1 MVRSHWHWRGTSIAI
16 AACAL
21 LWLAEA
27 TWVSA
32 AKTDI
37 KIDFDTKFTF
47 AGLRKWAWHRD
58 GSGDVKMAI
67 SSRDDPK
74 RLAARVD
81 PVIVPAVEKELGAKG
96 LVKSQ
101 DGVELYAHYYVL
113 ATVGTMAQVQGQ
125 FVAAV
130 PAWGLPPFT
139 ASTSALSVYPTG
151 TLIID
156 LTTPDG
162 QIVWRGAAQRK
173 LDLDSSD
180 AERRKVLERAI
191 TDLFKDFP
199 PKPKK

>member
-21 LWLAEA
+21 MWLAEA

-37 KIDFDTKFTF
+37 KIDFDSKFAF

-58 GSGDVKMAI
+58 GTGDVKMAI

-96 LVKSQ
+96 FSKSQ

-130 PAWGLPPFT
+130 PEWGLPPFT
-139 ASTSALSVYPTG
+139 GSTSALSVYPTG

-156 LTTPDG
+156 LTVPDG

-191 TDLFKDFP
+191 ADLFKNFP
-199 PKPKK
+199 PKAKK

>member
-1 MVRSHWHWRGTSIAI
+1 M
-16 AACAL
+16 
-21 LWLAEA
+21 LWLAA
-27 TWVSA
+27 TAWVSA

-37 KIDFDTKFTF
+37 KVDFDQKFTF
-47 AGLRKWAWHRD
+47 TGLSKWAWHRD
-58 GSGDVKMAI
+58 GTGDVKMAI

-74 RLAARVD
+74 RLAGRVD

-96 LVKSQ
+96 FAKSQ
-101 DGVELYAHYYVL
+101 DGVQLYAHYYVL
-113 ATVGTMAQVQGQ
+113 ATVGTTAQVTGQ

-130 PAWGLPPFT
+130 PEWGLPPFT

-180 AERRKVLERAI
+180 ADRRKVLERAI
-191 TDLFKDFP
+191 TDLFKNFP

>member
-1 MVRSHWHWRGTSIAI
+1 MELNFYGLVRCTRAAAPLLLERRGHLINIGSLSAKVASRYMGPY
-16 AACAL
+16 AA
-21 LWLAEA
+21 
-27 TWVSA
+27 
-32 AKTDI
+32 
-37 KIDFDTKFTF
+37 TKF
-47 AGLRKWAWHRD
+47 AVAAYSQQLR
-58 GSGDVKMAI
+58 
-67 SSRDDPK
+67 
-74 RLAARVD
+74 L
-81 PVIVPAVEKELGAKG
+81 ELGAKG
-96 LVKSQ
+96 FSKSQ

-130 PAWGLPPFT
+130 PEWGLPPFT
-139 ASTSALSVYPTG
+139 GSTSALSVYPTG

-180 AERRKVLERAI
+180 AERRKILERAI
-191 TDLFKDFP
+191 ADLFKNFP

>member
-1 MVRSHWHWRGTSIAI
+1 M
-16 AACAL
+16 
-21 LWLAEA
+21 LWLAA
-27 TWVSA
+27 TAWVSA

-37 KIDFDTKFTF
+37 KVDFDQKFTF
-47 AGLRKWAWHRD
+47 TGLSKWAWHRD
-58 GSGDVKMAI
+58 GTGDVKMAI

-74 RLAARVD
+74 RLAGRVD

-96 LVKSQ
+96 FAKSQ
-101 DGVELYAHYYVL
+101 DGVQLYAHYYVL
-113 ATVGTMAQVQGQ
+113 ATVGTTAQVTGQ

-130 PAWGLPPFT
+130 PEWGLPPFT

-180 AERRKVLERAI
+180 TDRRKVLERAI
-191 TDLFKDFP
+191 TDLFKNFP